1 MATLGRRIAGA
12 RHEAGLTQDELGQR
26 VGVTDGA
33 VRGWESDRSK
43 PPVNRLRKI
52 AEATNKPMSFF
63 LGDESGVA
71 AQGADLAAEVKLLR
85 ERLDAIETGPLAAHG
100 IRITPDHLREIG
112 FTLTPEEIG
121 WLGQYDGAP
130 CDTLEKA
137 VDMVLLWRNW
147 QLRDRLREREAKPP
161 RETPQK
167 EKGK

>member
-1 MATLGRRIAGA
+1 MDTVGQRIAEARQDANLRQEDLAQAVGA
-12 RHEAGLTQDELGQR
+12 TVRTISRWE
-26 VGVTDGA
+26 TDA
-33 VRGWESDRSK
+33 TEPTRSCLK
-43 PPVNRLRKI
+43 KI
-52 AEATNKPMSFF
+52 ASATNKPMSFF

-85 ERLDAIETGPLAAHG
+85 DRLDAIETGPLAAHG

-161 RETPQK
+161 MKPDRTDK
-167 EKGK
+167 MS